1 MVTSLHP
8 LQKEG
13 AVTGHKPGY
22 PPPPFQ
28 LRLFL
33 APVPHLEAVLGGG
46 WGWGPCHRKAGTRL
60 WGAAHCPLWIQLP
73 TNSQRLQ
80 KPELKSSSVQVCGI
94 PDTGLQNRGLLRV
107 SPLRVPSH
115 NPCWDRCAHTQD
127 PYPKGLAGSG
137 PAASL
142 RSAHAAIR
150 WMPGTLLTSPCPA
163 STPAA
168 APAGPVWA

>member
-60 WGAAHCPLWIQLP
+60 WGAACLPARGAHLELEVIVAGGAFHGERLGEAKGEANEGQGADSWDSGSPGLRLVGPREPPGPGSALGPAQGTCPLSTW
-73 TNSQRLQ
+73 
-80 KPELKSSSVQVCGI
+80 K
-94 PDTGLQNRGLLRV
+94 
-107 SPLRVPSH
+107 
-115 NPCWDRCAHTQD
+115 
-127 PYPKGLAGSG
+127 
-137 PAASL
+137 
-142 RSAHAAIR
+142 
-150 WMPGTLLTSPCPA
+150 LTSPQRTR
-163 STPAA
+163 TP
-168 APAGPVWA
+168 PRLCWHSHSLWGGGSRG